1 MKTGKNFKAS
11 SIGEI
16 SKVGRVTLHEEL
28 GLTGSE
34 VSINNLPAGVSVPFV
49 HAHKQN
55 EELYIVLKGNGKFYI
70 DGDEFAV
77 AEGDVLRLDPAAA
90 RCVKADANSSLS
102 YVCIQT
108 QAGSLQGF
116 TETDGVPVEAKPS
129 WL

>member
-55 EELYIVLKGNGKFYI
+55 EELYIILKGKGQFYI
-70 DGDEFAV
+70 DGEEFAV
-77 AEGDVLRLDPAAA
+77 VEGDVLRLDPAAA
-90 RCVKADANSSLS
+90 RCVKADSSLS
-102 YVCIQT
+102 YICIQT
-108 QAGSLQGF
+108 QTGSLKGF
-116 TETDGVPVEAKPS
+116 TETDGVPVEAKTS

>member
-55 EELYIVLKGNGKFYI
+55 EELYIILKGKGQFYI
-70 DGDEFAV
+70 DGEEFAV
-77 AEGDVLRLDPAAA
+77 VEGDVLRLDPAAA
-90 RCVKADANSSLS
+90 RCVKADADSSLS
-102 YVCIQT
+102 YICIQT
-108 QAGSLQGF
+108 QTGSLKGF

>member
-55 EELYIVLKGNGKFYI
+55 EELYIILKGKGQFYI
-70 DGDEFAV
+70 DGEEFAV
-77 AEGDVLRLDPAAA
+77 VEGDVLRLDPAAA
-90 RCVKADANSSLS
+90 RCVKADADSSLS
-102 YVCIQT
+102 YICIQT
-108 QAGSLQGF
+108 QTGSLKGF
-116 TETDGVPVEAKPS
+116 TETDGVPVEAKTS

>member
-55 EELYIVLKGNGKFYI
+55 EELYIILKGKGQFYI
-70 DGDEFAV
+70 DGEEFAV
-77 AEGDVLRLDPAAA
+77 VEGDVLRLDPAAA
-90 RCVKADANSSLS
+90 RCVKADADSSLS
-102 YVCIQT
+102 YICIQT
-108 QAGSLQGF
+108 QAGSLKGF